1 MLENINWLALPNC
14 PEGQLQKANPTDAG
28 WDIKVAETTWIKPY
42 SHLPFK
48 WETLGI
54 KEELEQ
60 EVPEL
65 FDPKNYE
72 LFMTQ
77 DGLRTT
83 AKYLVSYDPL
93 FKREVLAGLNKL
105 GITSITEHREDTFLV
120 GYRDSQAKLLQLEGV
135 RFVDRVVVV
144 QRKQYKPILIPT
156 GIKVQPEELR
166 WMGLML
172 RSSMTKYAISQ
183 AHSIGVIDFSYSR
196 ELLIGVYP
204 IQGQTLFRRGE
215 RIAQLVPMEQREISF
230 NQLNNEDEFVNHGRG
245 GFGSS
250 NGLKLVA

>member
-1 MLENINWLALPNC
+1 MIENINWLALPNC

-28 WDIKVAETTWIKPY
+28 WDIKIAETTWIKPY
-42 SHLPFK
+42 SHLPYE
-48 WETLGI
+48 WETIGV
-54 KEELEQ
+54 KADLEK

-65 FDPKNYE
+65 FDSKNYE

-83 AKYLVSYDPL
+83 AKYAVSYDPL
-93 FKREVLAGLNKL
+93 LQREVIVGLNRL
-105 GITSITEHREDTFLV
+105 GITDITEHREDAFLV
-120 GYRDSQAKLLQLEGV
+120 GCRDSQDKLLQLEGV
-135 RFVDRVVVV
+135 QFVDRTVVV
-144 QRKQYKPILIPT
+144 QRKKYKPVLIPT
-156 GIKVQPEELR
+156 GIRVQPEELR
-166 WMGLML
+166 WTGLLL
-172 RSSMTKYAISQ
+172 RSSMVKYAISQ
-183 AHSIGVIDFSYSR
+183 PHSMGVIDFSYSK

-215 RIAQLVPMEQREISF
+215 RVAQLVPMEQREINL
-230 NQLNNEDEFVNHGRG
+230 NQLNREDEFVDHGRA